1 MTGALFC
8 AQWKLLYSSHVSEA
22 RCKLSERDTW
32 IEIES
37 GEEGEIKKNP
47 DKLRE
52 PLNQPALERDP
63 PQLWTSNSVIHLLID
78 WRKKLFLATSYVVLC
93 AAPNPGWLTCSL
105 SALLCI
111 NRQAWP
117 WKITPQSHVSSLSFP
132 FSFILGSLK
141 NFPILLQLC
150 CFPFCD
156 SCFTLGHLFPN
167 HPHPGLYGLKIVLP
181 NTSITG
187 EVDKLENNHLM
198 YARKSIMAML
208 LATLS
213 NPFPIEDQGK
223 PPFHLDFRSAFC
235 SQGLQSHN
243 YLLLP
248 NYVVWFGLT
257 ARPFQWSN
265 K

>member
-1 MTGALFC
+1 MKTSLLKSCLRSEVQAFRERHMDWDREWGRGGNKKEPRQTQGA
-8 AQWKLLYSSHVSEA
+8 
-22 RCKLSERDTW
+22 T
-32 IEIES
+32 ES
-37 GEEGEIKKNP
+37 ASPGAWP
-47 DKLRE
+47 
-52 PLNQPALERDP
+52 PP

-78 WRKKLFLATSYVVLC
+78 SRKKLFLATSYVVLG

>member
-22 RCKLSERDTW
+22 RCKLSERDKW

-37 GEEGEIKKNP
+37 GEEGGIKKNP

-141 NFPILLQLC
+141 NFPTLLQLC

-156 SCFTLGHLFPN
+156 SCFTLHHLFPN

-235 SQGLQSHN
+235 SQGLQSRN